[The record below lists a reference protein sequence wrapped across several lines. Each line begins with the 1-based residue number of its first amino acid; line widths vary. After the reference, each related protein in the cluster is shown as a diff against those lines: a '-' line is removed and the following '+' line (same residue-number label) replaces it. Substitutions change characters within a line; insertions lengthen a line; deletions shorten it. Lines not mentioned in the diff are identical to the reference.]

1 MSKEARKLRELIPVA
16 QAIARW
22 RKDPACAKEYDA
34 LEEEFALVSAI
45 IKARMRRSD
54 RAKR

>member
-1 MSKEARKLRELIPVA
+1 MSKKVKQLRKLIPVD
-16 QAIARW
+16 QAVARW
-22 RKDPACAKEYDA
+22 RKDPAYVKEYDA

-45 IKARMRRSD
+45 IKARMRRSG